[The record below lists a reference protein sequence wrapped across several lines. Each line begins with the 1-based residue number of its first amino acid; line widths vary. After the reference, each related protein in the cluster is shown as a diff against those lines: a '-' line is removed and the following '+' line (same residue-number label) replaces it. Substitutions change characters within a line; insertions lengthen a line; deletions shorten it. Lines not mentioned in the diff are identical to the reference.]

1 MTASLASLGLGAL
14 TLTPAFD
21 PAVTEYTAS
30 TTNNSNTITASGA
43 AGSRATITVNGED
56 HTSGTSATWETGI
69 NTVIIKAQNS
79 TGTKTYTVTVT
90 KSEV

>member
-21 PAVTEYTAS
+21 PEVTEYTAS
-30 TTNNSNTITASGA
+30 TSNNSNTITAAGA
-43 AGSRATITVNGED
+43 AGSTVTITVNGEP
-56 HTSGTSATWETGI
+56 HTSGTAADWETGE
-69 NTVIIKAQNS
+69 NTLVIKAKNS
-79 TGTKTYTVTVT
+79 TGTRTYTVTVT